1 MVEVDPLISYFLG
14 AIKTDPHLI
23 TRVTNNFKKPHY
35 FLKPLE
41 TIKNPQF
48 NQGIALPFSLGS
60 QCNEITGEKYLIL
73 INKKMQP
80 IKYLL
85 EIYLGNS
92 FQETASNGNNKKRP
106 KPSKP

>member
-1 MVEVDPLISYFLG
+1 MVEVDPLILYFLG

-23 TRVTNNFKKPHY
+23 TRVTNNLKKKHY
-35 FLKPLE
+35 FHYY
-41 TIKNPQF
+41 
-48 NQGIALPFSLGS
+48 QGIALTFSLGS
-60 QCNEITGEKYLIL
+60 ECNEITGEKYLIL

-106 KPSKP
+106 KPSKPG